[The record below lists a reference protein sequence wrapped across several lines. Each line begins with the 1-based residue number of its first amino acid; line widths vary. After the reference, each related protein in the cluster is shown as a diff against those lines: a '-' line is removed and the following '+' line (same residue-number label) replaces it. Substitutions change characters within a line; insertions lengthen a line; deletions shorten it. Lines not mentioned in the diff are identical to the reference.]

1 MNASRADAVVG
12 GWPLLFLVAGAY
24 DVVLGLAFMAAGESI
39 LETVGMTLPPHV
51 AYIHLAA
58 LFILVQGISYLFVAR
73 DPWRNVGLAR
83 VGVLYKAAY
92 TGLDVRAGAFTQ
104 LSKYVL
110 DFAPH
115 AVAAAGVL
123 PLPAGLRL
131 APRVEHKRRQRSTGR
146 TAYTLA
152 DLRVSRRVG
161 YLDQF
166 AEGTNL
172 LNATSE
178 EVVGVAMP
186 GRAAM
191 VGLVVGRRQ

>member
-92 TGLDVRAGAFTQ
+92 TGLAIWYLVTNQMPATF
-104 LSKYVL
+104 
-110 DFAPH
+110 FIPW
-115 AVAAAGVL
+115 AVADAVFLVLFLLFIRAAG
-123 PLPAGLRL
+123 
-131 APRVEHKRRQRSTGR
+131 E
-146 TAYTLA
+146 
-152 DLRVSRRVG
+152 
-161 YLDQF
+161 
-166 AEGTNL
+166 
-172 LNATSE
+172 
-178 EVVGVAMP
+178 
-186 GRAAM
+186 RA
-191 VGLVVGRRQ
+191 